1 MSRLP
6 EAGRGEPIDVEAGTR
21 TYSSA
26 TPQRFWWRERRYDV
40 AAILDHWVESGPW
53 WRRFSG
59 SEAIV
64 QLHWWRVE
72 TRSGPGPSGGPGG
85 VYDLCWDE
93 AANRWVLARVHD

>member
-6 EAGRGEPIDVEAGTR
+6 EAGRGEPIEVQAGTR
-21 TYSSA
+21 TYASA
-26 TPQRFWWRERRYDV
+26 TPQSFSWRERQYDV
-40 AAILDHWVESGPW
+40 AAVLDHWVESGPW

-59 SEAIV
+59 GEAIV

-72 TRSGPGPSGGPGG
+72 TRPGRESSAAPGG
-85 VYDLCWDE
+85 VFDLCWDE